1 MLRTCSSGNIDG
13 GGNTLALIVRKI
25 RVDGQRK
32 ALLRRPIRL
41 GQVLVVREGRQ
52 AMGRD
57 RIVDTGANSLLRK
70 LFGEFIAIEPN
81 NPDRVLVVDMNSP
94 YRDRGRDDAAQA
106 LIVEGGILLP
116 TTGEQWQSA
125 QLNATN

>member
-1 MLRTCSSGNIDG
+1 MLRTCRSGNIDG
-13 GGNTLALIVRKI
+13 GGNTLALIVRQVRI
-25 RVDGQRK
+25 DGQRK

-41 GQVLVVREGRQ
+41 RQVLVVREGRQ

-70 LFGEFIAIEPN
+70 LFGECIAIEPN
-81 NPDRVLVVDMNSP
+81 NPNRVLVVDMNSP
-94 YRDRGRDDAAQA
+94 YRDRGRDDAAQVR
-106 LIVEGGILLP
+106 IVEGSILLP